1 VEGTGRSILRHLPS
15 QIVRIRSWGS
25 TAGTSSESNSHLQA
39 IFLSKFHPNIIVK
52 STHVSEV
59 ICKCLSMFLI
69 CILHTPPTELKQIKS
84 YDTTHYEI
92 SLILPLD
99 TIKAVNF
106 FTGSVT
112 ISISRRPLRNKVRSM
127 FR

>member
-1 VEGTGRSILRHLPS
+1 VEGTGRSILRHLPR
-15 QIVRIRSWGS
+15 QTVRIRSWGS
-25 TAGTSSESNSHLQA
+25 TAGTSSESNSHRHA
-39 IFLSKFHPNIIVK
+39 IFLSKIHPNIIVK
-52 STHVSEV
+52 SAQVSEV

-99 TIKAVNF
+99 TINAVNF
-106 FTGSVT
+106 FAGLVT
-112 ISISRRPLRNKVRSM
+112 ISISRRSLRNKVRPM